1 MAISTIG
8 SDGLASSSVGSTQ
21 LASSSVTRAK
31 IGYAGAVLQ
40 VVNVQSGA
48 LASTTTTIP
57 LDNTIPQNTEGAELF
72 TVSITPTSATTKLLI
87 TANVELSSSAGGW
100 LIITIFQDS
109 TANAIA
115 ATTSYM
121 ASATGGVTIPLTY
134 YMTSGT
140 TSSTTFKLRYGQN
153 SAGTTTV
160 NASASNQI
168 FGGVCISSMTVTEI
182 AV

>member
-8 SDGLASSSVGSTQ
+8 ADGLASSSVGSTQ

-40 VVNVQSGA
+40 VVNVQSGS

-100 LIITIFQDS
+100 LIIAIFQDS

-160 NASASNQI
+160 NASGANQI